1 MKQLKTAPKKQKGMT
16 LIEMIVVL
24 IIIIIIIAA
33 AAGRIGGVFGKNE
46 ISEEVTN
53 LNTLIVN
60 TKTLR
65 SAGGYG
71 ASGTNLV
78 TTLIASDGVP
88 KSMPV
93 VAGAIK
99 NAWDGTVTVTSTG
112 AGFTVV
118 APSVPQPA
126 CIELANKVSRGGAVS
141 TKVNATEAVTGEVS
155 TIAATTSCSSPTAN
169 SLTFTVAN

>member
-1 MKQLKTAPKKQKGMT
+1 MKQYKNTAKKQKGMT

-24 IIIIIIIAA
+24 IVIIIIIAA

-53 LNTLIVN
+53 TNTLLVN

-78 TTLIASDGVP
+78 TTLIASDGIP

-93 VAGAIK
+93 VSGAIK

-112 AGFTVV
+112 AGFAVV
-118 APSVPQPA
+118 TPSVPKQRVLSWRTKSAAAAP
-126 CIELANKVSRGGAVS
+126 LLPRS
-141 TKVNATEAVTGEVS
+141 T
-155 TIAATTSCSSPTAN
+155 P
-169 SLTFTVAN
+169 LRP